1 MVLRSAVVGGFIA
14 AALSFSLPA
23 YAAGDAQAGAA
34 LVKARCQMCHVLN
47 KGQKSTALAPNLNG
61 VIGRKAGSTGDFAL
75 YSPALKASNIV
86 WTPAKVD
93 TFLQAPGKMV
103 PGTKMVIS
111 VADAKDRANIV
122 AFLAGNK

>member
-1 MVLRSAVVGGFIA
+1 MVLRSAIVGGFFA

-23 YAAGDAQAGAA
+23 HAAGDAQAGAT
-34 LVKARCQMCHVLN
+34 LVKQRCQMCHVLN
-47 KGQKSTALAPNLNG
+47 KGQKPSALAPNLNG
-61 VIGRKAGSTGDFAL
+61 VIGRKAGTTSDFAL

-93 TFLQAPGKMV
+93 AFLAGPGKLV

-122 AFLAGNK
+122 AFLTSNK